1 MHKQESPPSIH
12 IEQGNL
18 PLHDIGNNSNFFLDQ
33 TRPVNMHKQETHS
46 SHSPAIKL
54 IMTEKNPASTSLKI
68 HTDKPHSQRLTS
80 SPSSTTSAVL
90 QNNLRKKN
98 TSENFLHKEWFTNVT
113 LSKSNISLENNTAS
127 SPKNDQN
134 SQELYTAADYLQTLY
149 PQLSAFK
156 APLEKIKGNASL
168 HPSMFSSFHDNVKV
182 RKLISL
188 APKLDTKHILERL
201 KQQSLRPDKFALKMK
216 LAAEKQLLASLEK
229 ANSMLGERS
238 AIKQNRNA
246 PKFKK
251 FTKLLLARSKQ
262 PRIEVPSYR
271 YLTESGAKL
280 LPAHIFSPLGSAFG
294 DKVQPTSTPVAKTT
308 ISTAPAT
315 ATVRQRTSVPP
326 ILPTQAG
333 EIQSQTQGQAEKEPD
348 TSPVPLILP
357 TQAGEIQS
365 QTQGQAEKE
374 PDTSPVIVPTQSGM
388 IVTAGKVSGQNK
400 LILGPTSKNNDHA
413 SSSGAFVPPTSP
425 TKLVFTKG
433 LYAPTQSGS
442 IPAQPLPV
450 KTALPTGAPLV
461 PTQIGF
467 IPTQKYYGN
476 IWTGTAENNSERK
489 DGKPWTNERQR
500 WSSHRKAGAN
510 QERPQPGLTHFHV
523 QSKKKGKTNNVPNTL
538 HESLE
543 ELAPS
548 HSRKKR
554 QLFFPVSLMQTSN
567 NPQQLS
573 QALLP
578 GQLAGQPL
586 IPELPQLP
594 QLEQPVQPFLPTQ
607 PLQGLLPNLVQSP
620 QAMDP
625 MSLLGQQGKPS
636 QMSLLSIQFV

>member
-1 MHKQESPPSIH
+1 MHKQESLPSIH
-12 IEQGNL
+12 IKQENR

-46 SHSPAIKL
+46 SHSQAIKL
-54 IMTEKNPASTSLKI
+54 VMTEKNPASTFLKI
-68 HTDKPHSQRLTS
+68 HTNKPHSQSLTS
-80 SPSSTTSAVL
+80 SPSSTTSAVS
-90 QNNLRKKN
+90 QNDLRKIN
-98 TSENFLHKEWFTNVT
+98 TSENFSHKEWFTNDT
-113 LSKSNISLENNTAS
+113 LSKPNISLENNTAS

-168 HPSMFSSFHDNVKV
+168 HPSMLSSFHDNVKL

-188 APKLDTKHILERL
+188 TPKLYTGHILERL
-201 KQQSLRPDKFALKMK
+201 KQQSLSPDKFALKMK

-238 AIKQNRNA
+238 AIKQNHHA

-262 PRIEVPSYR
+262 PRIEVPGYR

-294 DKVQPTSTPVAKTT
+294 DKVEPTSTPVAKTT
-308 ISTAPAT
+308 ISTTPAT
-315 ATVRQRTSVPP
+315 STVIQHTSVPP

-333 EIQSQTQGQAEKEPD
+333 EIQSQTQRQTKKEPD
-348 TSPVPLILP
+348 TSPI
-357 TQAGEIQS
+357 
-365 QTQGQAEKE
+365 
-374 PDTSPVIVPTQSGM
+374 IVPTQSGM
-388 IVTAGKVSGQNK
+388 VITADKVSGQKK
-400 LILGPTSKNNDHA
+400 LILSPTSENNDHA
-413 SSSGAFVPPTSP
+413 PSSDAFVPPTSP
-425 TKLVFTKG
+425 TKLVFTKNP
-433 LYAPTQSGS
+433 YAPTQSGS

-467 IPTQKYYGN
+467 IPNQKYYGN
-476 IWTGTAENNSERK
+476 IWTGNAENNSERK
-489 DGKPWTNERQR
+489 DVKPETNERQR
-500 WSSHRKAGAN
+500 WSSHRKTGAN
-510 QERPQPGLTHFHV
+510 QERQQPGLTHFHE
-523 QSKKKGKTNNVPNTL
+523 QSRKKGKTNNVRNTL
-538 HESLE
+538 HKSLE
-543 ELAPS
+543 DLAPT

-554 QLFFPVSLMQTSN
+554 QLFVPVSLMETNN

-573 QALLP
+573 QSLLP

-586 IPELPQLP
+586 LPALPQLP
-594 QLEQPVQPFLPTQ
+594 QLPQLQQPVQPFLPTQ
-607 PLQGLLPNLVQSP
+607 PLQGLLPQLIQSP
-620 QAMDP
+620 QAMGP